1 MATFSEIKSKL
12 SDSGAKNDKAITDA
26 LALLPIRIVLEMD
39 ATELATF
46 AQNFH
51 DAQRKVYLNATRR

>member
-12 SDSGAKNDKAITDA
+12 SDSGAKNDKALSEA

-39 ATELATF
+39 SKELATF
-46 AQNFH
+46 VQNFH
-51 DAQRKVYLNATRR
+51 DAQRQVYLNATRR